1 MKKFVFAAIVSALVL
16 TGCSSNNVRTAGVER
31 KVTWEYAGSLPAQK
45 GFEHNIGTAGV
56 LSGVLEGKYVVV
68 GGGANFPYDS
78 VLNGGAKKLY
88 SDVYLLEEK
97 DNKLEV
103 VEHINLDNEIGYG
116 ASVTVEN
123 GVYYIGGSANA
134 DADNDILFLSMKDE
148 KLNVEKVGD
157 LPFTLQNGAAVEH
170 NGKLYVMSGK
180 QGGKATNK
188 MYSYDLA
195 TKEVVELAPVPGQAT
210 RTQAV
215 SQVLNGN
222 LYVFSGGDAIAYTDG
237 YKYDFDKNEWTAVAS
252 VELNG
257 KGISLLGANSAK
269 LNDKEMLVIGGFNKE
284 VYDNAVANL
293 GTLKGEA
300 LTEFR
305 AGYFGAD
312 PAEFNWNREVLVY
325 NAEANTWK
333 SLGQIPFD
341 APCGEGLAVIGNKIF
356 SINGEVKPGV
366 RTPRMYTGTLLA
378 K

>member
-1 MKKFVFAAIVSALVL
+1 
-16 TGCSSNNVRTAGVER
+16 
-31 KVTWEYAGSLPAQK
+31 
-45 GFEHNIGTAGV
+45 
-56 LSGVLEGKYVVV
+56 
-68 GGGANFPYDS
+68 
-78 VLNGGAKKLY
+78 
-88 SDVYLLEEK
+88 
-97 DNKLEV
+97 
-103 VEHINLDNEIGYG
+103 
-116 ASVTVEN
+116 
-123 GVYYIGGSANA
+123 
-134 DADNDILFLSMKDE
+134 MKDE

-157 LPFTLQNGAAVEH
+157 LAFTLQNGAAVEH

-237 YKYDFDKNEWTAVAS
+237 YKYDFDKNEWTEVAS

-257 KGISLLGANSAK
+257 KGISLLGANSVK